1 MAVWDDLTNY
11 VGAQVGGVDEHFIR
25 YHCWDPA
32 VDLVDQFIG
41 DVEGVPATIRT
52 RSIMECGAELYN
64 RRSAP
69 GGIAQFASFD
79 AAPLRIAKNSMV
91 RAYDLLSPFVN
102 QATGNL
108 GFGK

>member
-11 VGAQVGGVDEHFIR
+11 VGAQVGGVDEHFIQN
-25 YHCWDPA
+25 HCWYPSVA
-32 VDLVDQFIG
+32 LVDQFIG
-41 DVEGVPATIRT
+41 TVETVPATIRT
-52 RSIMECGAELYN
+52 RAIMECGAELYN

-91 RAYDLLSPFVN
+91 RAYDLLAPFVN

>member
-1 MAVWDDLTNY
+1 
-11 VGAQVGGVDEHFIR
+11 
-25 YHCWDPA
+25 
-32 VDLVDQFIG
+32 
-41 DVEGVPATIRT
+41 
-52 RSIMECGAELYN
+52 MEVGAELYN

>member
-1 MAVWDDLTNY
+1 MAVWDDLTTY
-11 VGAQVGGVDEHFIR
+11 VGAQIGGVDEHFIQN
-25 YHCWDPA
+25 HCWIPSVA
-32 VDLVDQFIG
+32 LVDRFIG
-41 DVEGVPATIRT
+41 TVTTVPAAIRT
-52 RSIMECGAELYN
+52 RAIMECGAELYN

-79 AAPLRIAKNSMV
+79 QAPMRLARDSMT

-102 QATGNL
+102 VEKGNL

>member
-1 MAVWDDLTNY
+1 MAVWDVLTNY
-11 VGAQVGGVDEHFIR
+11 VGAQIGGVDENFIEK
-25 YHCWDPA
+25 HCWEPA
-32 VDLVDQFIG
+32 VYLVDQFVG
-41 DVEGVPATIRT
+41 EAENVPATIVT
-52 RSIMECGAELYN
+52 RAIMECGAELYN

-102 QATGNL
+102 QNTGNL